1 MATKEE
7 LAQEIK
13 AIQPELFPIFS
24 KIAGL
29 YKRIDEMEK
38 DIRKLSSKEVE
49 G

>member
-13 AIQPELFPIFS
+13 AIRQELLSIFS
-24 KIAGL
+24 KISGL
-29 YKRIDEMEK
+29 YKRIDEMGK
-38 DIRKLSSKEVE
+38 DIRKLPSKEVE